1 VAELASVLVGR
12 REELAALDRAL
23 GDVERGDARAVGV
36 RGEPGIGKSRLL
48 WELAARERGVLVLAG
63 RAAELERDLPFAP
76 LADALE
82 PLLREQERA
91 GHLAELAP
99 EELGEFAAVLPAV
112 GPLAKVAPAP
122 ASGERHRLARAV
134 RALLRPLS
142 RITRPYAR
150 GRTEPPGPGF
160 SSPEQR
166 QLSPPRGS
174 LALFP
179 RERERSTA
187 ARRPDRLWP
196 PSGSCGRRQQA
207 VEHSSAGRVAPV
219 RESLKRG

>member
-1 VAELASVLVGR
+1 VAEVASVLVGR

-48 WELAARERGVLVLAG
+48 WELAARARERGVLVLAG

-99 EELGEFAAVLPAV
+99 EELGELAAVLPAV

-150 GRTEPPGPGF
+150 GRTEPPRPGF

-166 QLSPPRGS
+166 QLSP
-174 LALFP
+174 L
-179 RERERSTA
+179 A
-187 ARRPDRLWP
+187 ARSPFPTRARALDR
-196 PSGSCGRRQQA
+196 G
-207 VEHSSAGRVAPV
+207 
-219 RESLKRG
+219 